1 MIKVLAVPTYGY
13 NVEKVEITRL
23 LKAPGDLFALDEP
36 LYELET
42 DKVNPQVEAPF
53 AARLVRWWV
62 AEGDVVP
69 VGQPVADVEVEVD
82 TGA

>member
-1 MIKVLAVPTYGY
+1 MIKVLAVPSYGY
-13 NVEKVEITRL
+13 NVEKVAITRL
-23 LKAPGDLFALDEP
+23 LKEPGEVFALDEP

-42 DKVNPQVEAPF
+42 DKVAQEVEAPF

-69 VGQPVADVEVEVD
+69 VGAPVADVEVE
-82 TGA
+82 A